1 VTAYTD
7 AQQVAAYLGLTLTS
21 AQVLQAGVL
30 SDAATTWIDRYVGRT
45 WQTVSPATDEQHVI
59 VGDTVY
65 LARRPVVAVT
75 AVSTR
80 LNIVG
85 STWTLLDSDEYELRD
100 AANGRLLL
108 MGWATHG
115 LDIKVSY
122 THSGALP
129 PADVQLAASMIAGS
143 WLSQTLRPQ
152 TSGLDTIAVGQNDIA
167 LKFSTSR
174 SDVPA
179 EAVSILN
186 AYRVVV
192 VA

>member
-1 VTAYTD
+1 
-7 AQQVAAYLGLTLTS
+7 
-21 AQVLQAGVL
+21 
-30 SDAATTWIDRYVGRT
+30 
-45 WQTVSPATDEQHVI
+45 
-59 VGDTVY
+59 
-65 LARRPVVAVT
+65 
-75 AVSTR
+75 
-80 LNIVG
+80 
-85 STWTLLDSDEYELRD
+85 
-100 AANGRLLL
+100 

-115 LDIKVSY
+115 LDVKVSY
-122 THSGALP
+122 THTGALP

>member
-1 VTAYTD
+1 MTAYTD

-21 AQVLQAGVL
+21 AQALQAGVL

-115 LDIKVSY
+115 LDVKVSY
-122 THSGALP
+122 THTGALP

-152 TSGLDTIAVGQNDIA
+152 TNGVSAIALGQNDIN
-167 LKFSTSR
+167 LQFSTSR